1 MEKHR
6 RHLLV
11 ASIITAVVTILYFV
25 HLIQWIVTTVLLLLI
40 FPYLSFSL
48 FFTFIKTPKE
58 EIAIDVM
65 RRRYT
70 T

>member
-6 RHLLV
+6 RHLLI
-11 ASIITAVVTILYFV
+11 ASLITAIVTILYFAQ
-25 HLIQWIVTTVLLLLI
+25 LIQWIVTAVLLLLI

-58 EIAIDVM
+58 DVAIDIM
-65 RRRYT
+65 KRRYST
-70 T
+70 